1 MKAAAILTLLLLA
14 GCAYDKSPDDRR
26 YELIVCAFSKCDI
39 VQHQRADED
48 LAKAL
53 KDAELVAK
61 PVDLT
66 IPGAKN
72 ANK

>member
-1 MKAAAILTLLLLA
+1 MKITIILTTLLLA

-48 LAKAL
+48 LAKGG
-53 KDAELVAK
+53 KDAEVIAK
-61 PVDLT
+61 PL
-66 IPGAKN
+66 I
-72 ANK
+72 